1 MRRKKKSKNMI
12 LLDDGFDKLLTEL
25 IEQWRSLGLSE
36 QEIDEQIKRCVAK
49 YIYTLD
55 NIDRLMQE
63 YEENPLKFEK
73 DFDETNPQLHSD
85 TQPSQ

>member
-73 DFDETNPQLHSD
+73 DFDEINPQLQPD
-85 TQPSQ
+85 TQPGQ

>member
-73 DFDETNPQLHSD
+73 DFDEINPQLQPY
-85 TQPSQ
+85 TQPGQ